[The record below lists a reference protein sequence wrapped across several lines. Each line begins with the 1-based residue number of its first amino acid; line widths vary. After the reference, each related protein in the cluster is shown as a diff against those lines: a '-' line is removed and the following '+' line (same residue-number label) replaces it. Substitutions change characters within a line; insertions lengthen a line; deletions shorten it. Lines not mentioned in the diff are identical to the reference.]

1 MPKYKCHKEV
11 WAFKIKQ
18 IVPTVMIHEDG
29 AKEKGKIMIFP
40 EEEGYQPFEVSK
52 DFIEKHK
59 PQVGGYY
66 VKYKDG
72 YESYSPAD
80 AFEEG
85 YSKIEEE
92 KSESN
97 KGYVSGWIAV
107 TETLPKPLQT
117 VWLTNGKGWVSLG
130 CLVESDGG
138 WHWAQSNGIIY
149 IENGEIVSE
158 CESEDLDVNFWH
170 ELPKPPCL

>member
-1 MPKYKCHKEV
+1 MTEKQMPKYKCHKEV

-29 AKEKGKIMIFP
+29 AKEKGKIIIFP

-52 DFIEKHK
+52 EFMEKHK

-85 YSKIEEE
+85 YLKIEEE

-97 KGYVSGWIAV
+97 KGYVSGSLLVPLKNLQNWIDSLDSL
-107 TETLPKPLQT
+107 EWTLNHQIGVKEEMEEFLK
-117 VWLTNGKGWVSLG
+117 NYKNN
-130 CLVESDGG
+130 D
-138 WHWAQSNGIIY
+138 H
-149 IENGEIVSE
+149 
-158 CESEDLDVNFWH
+158 
-170 ELPKPPCL
+170 